1 PSSGL
6 SLSAMR
12 RATKSVGPP
21 AGKATTMRMTREG
34 KSCAWMSAAANANN
48 AMNTAAK
55 AVFNRSN
62 RISTSENYDL
72 NALLLLD
79 VPLIA
84 WRSALPPVGRT
95 AMASRIIDRPF
106 SAYSSRAT
114 DDLRKGRR
122 QSGAKRVGPHNI
134 EGDES

>member
-1 PSSGL
+1 
-6 SLSAMR
+6 
-12 RATKSVGPP
+12 
-21 AGKATTMRMTREG
+21 
-34 KSCAWMSAAANANN
+34 MSAAANANN

-134 EGDES
+134 EGEES